1 MKTHL
6 MAKTKVAIAALALVA
21 SALAT
26 SPTWAQN
33 FPITAAQRNTAKDV
47 AQKGIALSE
56 LAPNAPDRYT
66 VKRGDTLWS
75 VSRLYLKSPWRWP
88 ELWGM
93 NLEELKNPH
102 LIYPGQVLRLERSNG
117 MASLRLETAR
127 QAESPD
133 GAPMETVR
141 VSPRTRIEGL
151 ANTPLSTINTSAME
165 AFLAEPM
172 VVSDAQF
179 KAAPRIVSAQDGR
192 VLLTRG
198 DRAYA
203 RGPAGAPLLD
213 DQRLEKTY
221 RVFREATP
229 LKDPGTAEIL
239 GYETIYVGTANLV
252 KGETTAE
259 VSDNGDKPS
268 TAVVPATIDIVGA
281 KSEMRVGDRLFPEPP
296 KQLQS
301 YTPRAPG
308 SEVNGRIVS
317 VYGTAVVN
325 AAQSQIVTINRGT
338 NDGMEVGHVL
348 AILKDGARVVD
359 QGDQG
364 KPLMKLPNERNG
376 LLMVFRTFERVSY
389 ALILE
394 ITDSARVGD
403 RLVNPR

>member
-1 MKTHL
+1 
-6 MAKTKVAIAALALVA
+6 MAKTKVAIAALTLLA
-21 SALAT
+21 SAIAT
-26 SPTWAQN
+26 SPAWAQN
-33 FPITAAQRNTAKDV
+33 FPISPAQRSTAKDV
-47 AQKGIALSE
+47 AQKGVALSE

-66 VKRGDTLWS
+66 VKKGDTLWS
-75 VSRLYLKSPWRWP
+75 ISRLYLKSPWRWP

-93 NLEELKNPH
+93 NLDELKNPH

-117 MASLRLETAR
+117 MATLRVEGA
-127 QAESPD
+127 AAVDSPD

-151 ANTPLSTINTSAME
+151 ANAPLATINTNAIE
-165 AFLAEPM
+165 AFLAEPL
-172 VVSDAQF
+172 VVTDAQF
-179 KAAPRIVSAQDGR
+179 KNAPRIVSAQESR

-213 DQRLEKTY
+213 DQKLEKTF

-229 LKDPGTAEIL
+229 LKDPGNGQIL
-239 GYETIYVGTANLV
+239 GYEAIYVGTATLV

-259 VSDNGDKPS
+259 VTDSGGSSS

-281 KSEMRVGDRLFPEPP
+281 KSEMRVGDRLFPEPA

-301 YTPRAPG
+301 YTPRAP
-308 SEVNGRIVS
+308 SAEVNARIVS
-317 VYGTAVVN
+317 VYGTAVVH
-325 AAQSQIVTINRGT
+325 AAQSQIVTINRGS